1 MHGRKPCISQKDSS
15 IERKNS
21 MHEKKQDHFKSPDL
35 SKLQPVV
42 IDRNTTLYIA
52 LSDDPEEA
60 RKRFIER
67 VGYRRP

>member
-1 MHGRKPCISQKDSS
+1 
-15 IERKNS
+15 